1 MSALVKKEQSKN
13 NTGKERRINIRE
25 ELANKLFD
33 TLVKEGLINPENFTT
48 EELELLLAEVL
59 IDLKGRLKI
68 TK

>member
-1 MSALVKKEQSKN
+1 MSAVVKNEQGKN
-13 NTGKERRINIRE
+13 NTGKNKLINIRE
-25 ELANKLFD
+25 ELAHKLFEM
-33 TLVKEGLINPENFTT
+33 LVKEGLINPENFTI